1 MAVKIRMK
9 RFGSKNRPQWRI
21 VVSDAKMPRDGRFIE
36 EIGYY
41 DALPKEDIFVVKQDR
56 LDYWVKQGA
65 QMSVAL
71 KSLVRR
77 EKRKT
82 KKKQEEQGW
91 TQMNADKRGQER
103 TAGTRLG

>member
-1 MAVKIRMK
+1 MSVRIRMK

-36 EIGYY
+36 ELGYY
-41 DALPKEDIFVVKQDR
+41 DALPKKDIFVIKQER

-71 KSLVRR
+71 KSLLRR
-77 EKRKT
+77 EK
-82 KKKQEEQGW
+82 KKKS
-91 TQMNADKRGQER
+91 A
-103 TAGTRLG
+103 

>member
-1 MAVKIRMK
+1 MK

-41 DALPKEDIFVVKQDR
+41 DALPKEDIFTLKQDR

-65 QMSVAL
+65 QVSVAL
-71 KSLVRR
+71 KSLIRR
-77 EKRKT
+77 EKRKI
-82 KKKQEEQGW
+82 KKS
-91 TQMNADKRGQER
+91 A
-103 TAGTRLG
+103 

>member
-1 MAVKIRMK
+1 MK

-21 VVSDAKMPRDGRFIE
+21 VVSDTKMPRDGRFIE

-41 DALPKEDIFVVKQDR
+41 DALPKEDIFVVKQER

-77 EKRKT
+77 Q
-82 KKKQEEQGW
+82 KKKQKKS
-91 TQMNADKRGQER
+91 A
-103 TAGTRLG
+103 

>member
-1 MAVKIRMK
+1 MK

-41 DALPKEDIFVVKQDR
+41 DALPKEDILVVKQDR
-56 LDYWVKQGA
+56 LEYWVKQGA

-77 EKRKT
+77 EKKKT
-82 KKKQEEQGW
+82 AKKS
-91 TQMNADKRGQER
+91 A
-103 TAGTRLG
+103 

>member
-21 VVSDAKMPRDGRFIE
+21 VVSDAKSPRDGRFIE

-56 LDYWVKQGA
+56 FDYWVKQGA
-65 QMSVAL
+65 QVSVAI

-82 KKKQEEQGW
+82 REKK
-91 TQMNADKRGQER
+91 A
-103 TAGTRLG
+103 

>member
-9 RFGSKNRPQWRI
+9 RFGSKNRPQWRV
-21 VVSDAKMPRDGRFIE
+21 VVSDAKSPRDGRFIE

-56 LDYWVKQGA
+56 FDYWVKQGA
-65 QMSVAL
+65 QVSVAL
-71 KSLVRR
+71 KSLMRR

-82 KKKQEEQGW
+82 KAKK
-91 TQMNADKRGQER
+91 A
-103 TAGTRLG
+103 

>member
-9 RFGSKNRPQWRI
+9 RFGSKKRPQWRI

-77 EKRKT
+77 EKKKT
-82 KKKQEEQGW
+82 RAKK
-91 TQMNADKRGQER
+91 NA
-103 TAGTRLG
+103 

>member
-21 VVSDAKMPRDGRFIE
+21 VVSDAKSPRDGRFIE

-77 EKRKT
+77 A
-82 KKKQEEQGW
+82 KKK
-91 TQMNADKRGQER
+91 AKK
-103 TAGTRLG
+103 

>member
-36 EIGYY
+36 EVGYY
-41 DALPKEDIFVVKQDR
+41 DALPKEDILVVKQDR

-71 KSLVRR
+71 KSLLRR
-77 EKRKT
+77 QKRNA
-82 KKKQEEQGW
+82 KKS
-91 TQMNADKRGQER
+91 A
-103 TAGTRLG
+103 

>member
-9 RFGSKNRPQWRI
+9 RFGSKNRPQWRV
-21 VVSDAKMPRDGRFIE
+21 VVSDAKSPRDGRFIE

-77 EKRKT
+77 EK
-82 KKKQEEQGW
+82 KKAKKS
-91 TQMNADKRGQER
+91 A
-103 TAGTRLG
+103 

>member
-9 RFGSKNRPQWRI
+9 HFGSKNRPQWRI

-41 DALPKEDIFVVKQDR
+41 DALPKEDIFVVKQER
-56 LDYWVKQGA
+56 LNYWVKQGA

-82 KKKQEEQGW
+82 KKS
-91 TQMNADKRGQER
+91 A
-103 TAGTRLG
+103 

>member
-77 EKRKT
+77 EKNKTT
-82 KKKQEEQGW
+82 KKS
-91 TQMNADKRGQER
+91 A
-103 TAGTRLG
+103 

>member
-1 MAVKIRMK
+1 MK

-36 EIGYY
+36 EIGHY

-56 LDYWVKQGA
+56 LDYWVKKGA

-71 KSLVRR
+71 RSLVRR
-77 EKRKT
+77 Q
-82 KKKQEEQGW
+82 KKK
-91 TQMNADKRGQER
+91 AKKS
-103 TAGTRLG
+103 A

>member
-21 VVSDAKMPRDGRFIE
+21 VVSDAKSPRDGRFIE

-41 DALPKEDIFVVKQDR
+41 DALPKEDICVVKQER

-77 EKRKT
+77 ET
-82 KKKQEEQGW
+82 KKKKKV
-91 TQMNADKRGQER
+91 A
-103 TAGTRLG
+103 

>member
-1 MAVKIRMK
+1 MSVKIRMK

-21 VVSDAKMPRDGRFIE
+21 VVSDAKSPRDGRFIE

-65 QMSVAL
+65 QISVAL

-82 KKKQEEQGW
+82 KAKK
-91 TQMNADKRGQER
+91 A
-103 TAGTRLG
+103 

>member
-1 MAVKIRMK
+1 MAVRIRMK

-36 EIGYY
+36 EIGHY

-56 LDYWVKQGA
+56 LDYWVKKGA

-77 EKRKT
+77 EK
-82 KKKQEEQGW
+82 KKAKKS
-91 TQMNADKRGQER
+91 A
-103 TAGTRLG
+103 